1 MRITT
6 LVKSVSVAAIVCVC
20 SAVLAEMSSH
30 PTTPSALDRFKAL
43 AGTWEG
49 TVTHGDEPQ
58 PATVTYA
65 VTAGGSAVAETLF
78 PGTEHEM
85 LTVFYI
91 DDGKLT
97 LTHYCMLGNQPRMQA
112 AAASDVD
119 DKVAFTFAG
128 GANIADP
135 EKDMHMH
142 EASYTFTDADHLR
155 TTWTMYQQGEPMHEA
170 VIELKRKK
178 D

>member
-1 MRITT
+1 MRINH
-6 LVKSVSVAAIVCVC
+6 LVKPVSVAAIVCIC
-20 SAVLAEMSSH
+20 TAVVAEMSSPPAT
-30 PTTPSALDRFKAL
+30 PTELDRFKAL

-58 PATVTYA
+58 HATVTYA

-85 LTVFYI
+85 LTVFYL

-112 AAASDVD
+112 APASGD
-119 DKVAFTFAG
+119 DTVAFNFAG
-128 GANIADP
+128 GTNIADP
-135 EKDMHMH
+135 KQDMHMH

-155 TTWTMYQQGEPMHEA
+155 TTWTMYQQGEPAHQA
-170 VIELKRKK
+170 VIELQRKR

>member
-1 MRITT
+1 MRINS
-6 LVKSVSVAAIVCVC
+6 LIKSVSVAAFLCVC
-20 SAVLAEMSSH
+20 GAVAAEMSSQPAT
-30 PTTPSALDRFKAL
+30 PTALDRFKAL

-85 LTVFYI
+85 LTVFYL

-112 AAASDVD
+112 ATASDD
-119 DKVAFTFAG
+119 GTVAFTFAG

-135 EKDMHMH
+135 KQDMHMH
-142 EASYTFTDADHLR
+142 EASYTFIDAGHLR
-155 TTWTMYQQGEPMHEA
+155 ATWTMYQQGEPAHEA
-170 VIELKRKK
+170 VIELQRKK